1 MRWSVMLLCLASTC
15 ALAQEG
21 TLQADFRRESERVS
35 DACGRFSVKAVPGC
49 GIALFTDHPLHI
61 AAGSMPP
68 QNGFSLG
75 AAFVTAKNTENWRL
89 SWDVD
94 AVGSFSGS
102 WRAGGYMK
110 LVHTPRE
117 PVRVVNP
124 VVLQPGET
132 QKIPVAKPQINL
144 VHPYTVFN
152 LYAQTISLNKL
163 NFFGLGNDSALAG
176 ASVFGMGAGSSSDQ
190 KQPEPL
196 EAGSAVSAVLVRGD
210 MDIAATCTVT
220 YIDPERL
227 LACGHPLLQFG
238 SVDLPMT
245 KANVLATL
253 PSPLNAFKIVN
264 TTEPVGA
271 FVQDRHTGIMG
282 LLNKEPDMIPVTLSI
297 RSGSATKEIHYEV
310 LNNPKLSP
318 VAMMATVFNALHG
331 INDYGEETTY
341 RLKGVISVKG
351 YPDVTLQNMFAPTD
365 AGQPAAFLAALSLGD
380 RFGRIYDNPFDVPA
394 VKAVKLDFDLVKERR
409 QARLESARTDLSEA
423 RPGDEITV
431 ETVLAPYRGERIV
444 RQIPIKIP
452 TSASKGPLRI
462 LVSDGDTLDRMRR
475 GMPMMARKLDLASTI
490 ALLNKEHSNNR
501 VYVSLLEAD
510 PEAMVADKVMHDIYY
525 GLQPPPNRGPIP
537 LVSTGQRIGTPYINV
552 PAEKVVAIVLT
563 DSPDRNSAFK
573 APDQA
578 SQRIAGH
585 ILEFLS
591 WEVQKGR
598 MPANLLPLQSGV
610 GNIANAVLFGLE
622 EGNFEGL
629 TSYTEVIQDGMIRL
643 LKSGKLTCASATA
656 FSLSPEM
663 LTEVN
668 ANMASYRDR
677 IVLRPQEISNH
688 PEIIRRLG
696 VIAMNGMDPYS
707 LMNLRTSS

>member
-1 MRWSVMLLCLASTC
+1 MRKAVLPLATLYCLFTLYAFGAQGPASPAKTQETIPVSQIHTGMRGYALTVFQGVKPESMDVEVLGVLKNMNGPKGDIILVRLHGEKAEYTGVVAGMSGSPVYFDGKLAG
-15 ALAQEG
+15 ALAFRIGEFSKEPIAG
-21 TLQADFRRESERVS
+21 VTPIADMLEINAFDKTPGGSSNNTRASLPTTLTKTSGPGESSGMPVQ
-35 DACGRFSVKAVPGC
+35 SVANYLKP
-49 GIALFTDHPLHI
+49 IETPLVF
-61 AAGSMPP
+61 
-68 QNGFSLG
+68 NGFSEEAVKLFAPQF
-75 AAFVTAKNTENWRL
+75 AA
-89 SWDVD
+89 
-94 AVGSFSGS
+94 SGI
-102 WRAGGYMK
+102 
-110 LVHTPRE
+110 V
-117 PVRVVNP
+117 PV
-124 VVLQPGET
+124 
-132 QKIPVAKPQINL
+132 
-144 VHPYTVFN
+144 
-152 LYAQTISLNKL
+152 
-163 NFFGLGNDSALAG
+163 
-176 ASVFGMGAGSSSDQ
+176 MGAGASSDQ

-264 TTEPVGA
+264 TTEPAGA

-282 LLNKEPDMIPVTLSI
+282 LLNKEPNMIPVTLSI
-297 RSGSATKEIHYEV
+297 RSGKATKEIHYEV
-310 LNNPKLSP
+310 LNNAKLSP

-394 VKAVKLDFDLVKERR
+394 VKGVKLEFDLVKERR

-510 PEAMVADKVMHDIYY
+510 PEAMVADKVM
-525 GLQPPPNRGPIP
+525 
-537 LVSTGQRIGTPYINV
+537 
-552 PAEKVVAIVLT
+552 PA
-563 DSPDRNSAFK
+563 
-573 APDQA
+573 
-578 SQRIAGH
+578 
-585 ILEFLS
+585 
-591 WEVQKGR
+591 
-598 MPANLLPLQSGV
+598 LPLSV
-610 GNIANAVLFGLE
+610 MNVM
-622 EGNFEGL
+622 
-629 TSYTEVIQDGMIRL
+629 DGMRGTQEMVVLGESSVNEVATPPLDFAVAGAQL
-643 LKSGKLTCASATA
+643 LTITIK
-656 FSLSPEM
+656 
-663 LTEVN
+663 
-668 ANMASYRDR
+668 
-677 IVLRPQEISNH
+677 
-688 PEIIRRLG
+688 
-696 VIAMNGMDPYS
+696 
-707 LMNLRTSS
+707 